1 MSPMVLFLLLL
12 VLTFGVLIYFL
23 RPTRMETAIQ
33 RQLGE
38 IAEGRQAGAVDVTI
52 LKEETFAASP
62 WMTDMAKWLPGSPPV
77 QKLIGQ
83 AGKHWPAPL
92 IIMGSVGAALVG
104 GWVASFWI
112 PAPLVCVVI
121 GVGVGFIPCMYLYVL
136 REMRFSRCDKVF
148 PEAVD
153 LMSRALRA
161 GLTIQAG
168 MEMVG
173 REVPDPV
180 GIEFRRITKEQN
192 LGLPLRDAVQS
203 LAERLPR
210 DDVRFFTTAVL
221 VQKET
226 GGNLAH
232 ILDKASEVM
241 RERARLRGQ
250 IKIYSA
256 QGRLTGWILCMTPFA
271 LFGLIEVVNRDYEKI
286 LLTDPLGILLVEIG
300 LVMMVIGVLIIRKII
315 DIRV

>member
-1 MSPMVLFLLLL
+1 MSPMLLFLLLL

-38 IAEGRQAGAVDVTI
+38 IAEGRRAGAVDVTI

-77 QKLIGQ
+77 QKLIEQ

-92 IIMGSVGAALVG
+92 IIMCSLGAALVG
-104 GWVASFWI
+104 GWVASIWI
-112 PAPLVCVVI
+112 PAPLICVV
-121 GVGVGFIPCMYLYVL
+121 VGVAAGFIPCVYLYVL

-192 LGLPLRDAVQS
+192 LGLPMRDAVHS

-256 QGRLTGWILCMTPFA
+256 QGRLTGWILCMTPFL
-271 LFGLIEVVNRDYEKI
+271 LFGLIELVNRDYEKI